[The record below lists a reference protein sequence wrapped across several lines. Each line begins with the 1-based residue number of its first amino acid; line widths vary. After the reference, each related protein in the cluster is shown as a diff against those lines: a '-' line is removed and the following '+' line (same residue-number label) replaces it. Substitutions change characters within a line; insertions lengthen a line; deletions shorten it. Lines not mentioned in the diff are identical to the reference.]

1 MSLPESQ
8 NSSTNAF
15 FLGIDG
21 GGTKTLAVI
30 VNEHGTECGRALA
43 GSSNYAAVG
52 LELVVGHI
60 FEAATEA
67 ARVAGAELPVTRA
80 WLGLAGVD
88 SLHAHALLLPHV
100 RGLAGSVRLTND
112 AELVLAGLDGGV
124 GVALIAG
131 TGSIA
136 LGHNAR
142 GEARRAGGWG
152 HVLGDE
158 GSGYDIGRRALQAV
172 MRATDGRGEATAL
185 LPAILREWG
194 LAEAR
199 DILERVYPELDK
211 AVIARLSPLVLRIA
225 WSGDRMA
232 GEIVRGAAEELALA
246 ASAVGQTLGFGSV
259 ALPLA
264 LGGGLLLH
272 EHAFREEVLQCLR
285 RRQELGLIALV
296 AEPALSAARAL
307 AQA

>member
-1 MSLPESQ
+1 MSLPENQ
-8 NSSTNAF
+8 NGPTNGY

-21 GGTKTLAVI
+21 GGTKTLAV
-30 VNEHGTECGRALA
+30 VVDEHGTERGRARA

-52 LELVVGHI
+52 LELVVSHI
-60 FEAATEA
+60 FEAAREA
-67 ARVAGAELPVTRA
+67 ARGAGTELPVAGA

-100 RGLAGSVRLTND
+100 QGLAENVRLTND
-112 AELVLAGLDGGV
+112 AELVLGGLAGAV

-136 LGHNAR
+136 LGRDAR

-158 GSGYDIGRRALQAV
+158 GSGYDIGHRALQAV
-172 MRATDGRGEATAL
+172 MRAADGRGEATAL
-185 LPAILREWG
+185 LPVILREWG

-211 AVIARLSPLVLRIA
+211 AVIARLSPLVLRTA
-225 WSGDRMA
+225 AGGDRVA
-232 GEIVRGAAEELALA
+232 SEIVRGAAEELALA
-246 ASAVGQTLGFGSV
+246 ASAVGQALGFDSTP
-259 ALPLA
+259 LPLA

-272 EHAFREEVLQCLR
+272 EHAFREEVLQALR
-285 RRQELGLIALV
+285 RRQELGVVALV
-296 AEPALSAARAL
+296 EEPALSAARTL
-307 AQA
+307 AQG